1 MAGLWLCFVMLAT
14 AKRLTSLPVPW
25 VRLTTTMG
33 TAFVGVNA
41 KVYSSSAV
49 LPGLA
54 RIMAALL
61 PASMGLP
68 PPMQSTALA
77 SGGSAE
83 GRRLVYGV
91 GCGVGS
97 HLVVQGDAYAVLG
110 AGCGDVIPCAGKL
123 VGMPAGH
130 AKDGVDA
137 SGLQIG
143 GDVINLGDGSDSKIG
158 RCLCADF
165 LNITL
170 IESSIPHGGLLYGKQ
185 IRLSNQTNCSF
196 IHN

>member
-1 MAGLWLCFVMLAT
+1 M
-14 AKRLTSLPVPW
+14 
-25 VRLTTTMG
+25 
-33 TAFVGVNA
+33 
-41 KVYSSSAV
+41 
-49 LPGLA
+49 
-54 RIMAALL
+54 
-61 PASMGLP
+61 
-68 PPMQSTALA
+68 
-77 SGGSAE
+77 
-83 GRRLVYGV
+83 
-91 GCGVGS
+91 
-97 HLVVQGDAYAVLG
+97 LG

-185 IRLSNQTNCSF
+185 IRLSNQTYCSF

>member
-1 MAGLWLCFVMLAT
+1 ME
-14 AKRLTSLPVPW
+14 S
-25 VRLTTTMG
+25 
-33 TAFVGVNA
+33 
-41 KVYSSSAV
+41 
-49 LPGLA
+49 
-54 RIMAALL
+54 
-61 PASMGLP
+61 
-68 PPMQSTALA
+68 
-77 SGGSAE
+77 
-83 GRRLVYGV
+83 
-91 GCGVGS
+91 
-97 HLVVQGDAYAVLG
+97 AVLG

-143 GDVINLGDGSDSKIG
+143 GDVTNLGDGSDSKVG

>member
-61 PASMGLP
+61 PGIDGAAAADAEYGLGI
-68 PPMQSTALA
+68 
-77 SGGSAE
+77 GGSAE

-123 VGMPAGH
+123 VGMPGRSR
-130 AKDGVDA
+130 KGGSRMPLA
-137 SGLQIG
+137 SKSAAMSPI
-143 GDVINLGDGSDSKIG
+143 LGDG
-158 RCLCADF
+158 
-165 LNITL
+165 
-170 IESSIPHGGLLYGKQ
+170 
-185 IRLSNQTNCSF
+185 IRLQGRSLSLCGF
-196 IHN
+196 P

>member
-61 PASMGLP
+61 PASMGCRRRCRVRPWHRRICRGP
-68 PPMQSTALA
+68 PP
-77 SGGSAE
+77 
-83 GRRLVYGV
+83 RLWSRLW
-91 GCGVGS
+91 VGS

-137 SGLQIG
+137 SASNRRRCHQSWRWLRLQ
-143 GDVINLGDGSDSKIG
+143 DRSLS
-158 RCLCADF
+158 LCGF
-165 LNITL
+165 
-170 IESSIPHGGLLYGKQ
+170 P
-185 IRLSNQTNCSF
+185 
-196 IHN
+196 